1 MAGVS
6 WWIVLFFKDV
16 RSCLCRV
23 CLYTWQSCLRLALPA
38 RIQDPG
44 IIYPDLLRSANISI
58 SSLCR
63 TLTDALFKPLWL
75 LLQIS
80 VVELNNGVC
89 KEKKRE
95 EEWREWKKPGEKLW
109 GHERLC
115 ENCCLSQSACTQ
127 SCLCQRKKLPTQIMA
142 GMWNRMAGQGNGGRG
157 CVNWKLGS
165 LCGHYKETWDVLTQ
179 RS

>member
-1 MAGVS
+1 MDSAFFLKTWGVA
-6 WWIVLFFKDV
+6 
-16 RSCLCRV
+16 CAV
-23 CLYTWQSCLRLALPA
+23 CVCTLGRAASALPCLQGS
-38 RIQDPG
+38 RIQG
-44 IIYPDLLRSANISI
+44 SFILIYWGALTSVFPLCAGHWQMLS
-58 SSLCR
+58 SSLCGFYCKS
-63 TLTDALFKPLWL
+63 L
-75 LLQIS
+75 S
-80 VVELNNGVC
+80 LNWTMVFV
-89 KEKKRE
+89 KKKKRE

>member
-58 SSLCR
+58 SSLCW

-89 KEKKRE
+89 KEKKKGRRVKRVE
-95 EEWREWKKPGEKLW
+95 ETRGEAVRTRASLWKLLPLTVSV
-109 GHERLC
+109 H
-115 ENCCLSQSACTQ
+115 TVVPVP
-127 SCLCQRKKLPTQIMA
+127 KKKA
-142 GMWNRMAGQGNGGRG
+142 SHADNGG
-157 CVNWKLGS
+157 
-165 LCGHYKETWDVLTQ
+165 DVESNGWPGQ
-179 RS
+179 WRQGMC